1 MLACFS
7 GTITMHFS
15 CHPLQAQMLAF
26 PPLLVPTQP
35 PPGTPPTGGGG
46 GVEPWIII
54 VSVVAAVLF
63 IAVLAG
69 LLWGVRHL
77 T

>member
-1 MLACFS
+1 MNMNASLFL
-7 GTITMHFS
+7 
-15 CHPLQAQMLAF
+15 CHPLQAQMRAI
-26 PPLLVPTQP
+26 PPVPTQP
-35 PPGTPPTGGGG
+35 PSGSPPTTTGG

-54 VSVVAAVLF
+54 VSIIAAVLF

-77 T
+77 TLRTT